1 LKQVNPYDYPSLKQ
15 IHGSVYCSLKQ
26 ILCYHYPSLARDFPP
41 ISKTKYIQRKYKNLF
56 DQVGLLNME
65 DETRRSGKDEM
76 NLAVLPIAKLG
87 RADRRDL
94 IEYYGTFTVD
104 RKQQEMVW
112 TVRGAAGLGLP
123 GELGERVLVALFYI
137 GAQDGFKTR
146 RLEFSTYQI
155 LRILGLS
162 DGSGN
167 YRGVERAIAQLHGIT
182 VTSDLAWIQKED
194 DGKMRR
200 ARVSKGFHLIED
212 YTLWN
217 LEDSKEKKSH
227 IIWGKHIWQN
237 IKAGYI
243 KPLDIDFYYDLKNP
257 LSRRL
262 YRFLDK
268 MTNYRPAKPYVIDIF
283 ALANKLGMVPNEYP
297 SYIKR
302 LLKKAADELVER
314 GWLTSYEFVKS
325 GNFHRVRFY
334 RTERSEPVPLSM
346 TDSLVSNLGSEEDND
361 PLADL
366 WATIVERLPDDSVPQ
381 KLAGTQLLSIE
392 EGTATIAGGAFRDW
406 LENRLGH
413 RILKALQREMAEIA
427 AVRFVE

>member
-1 LKQVNPYDYPSLKQ
+1 
-15 IHGSVYCSLKQ
+15 
-26 ILCYHYPSLARDFPP
+26 
-41 ISKTKYIQRKYKNLF
+41 
-56 DQVGLLNME
+56 ME

-87 RADRRDL
+87 RADSRDM
-94 IEYYGTFTVD
+94 IEYYGTFTAD

-123 GELGERVLVALFYI
+123 GELGERVLVALLYL
-137 GAQDGFKTR
+137 GAQDGFKTQ

-167 YRGVERAIAQLHGIT
+167 YRGVERSIAQLHGIT

-194 DGKMRR
+194 SGKMRR
-200 ARVSKGFHLIED
+200 SRVSKGFHIIED

-217 LEDSKEKKSH
+217 LEDSQEKKSH

-243 KPLDIDFYYDLKNP
+243 KPLDIDFYYGLKNP

-268 MTNYRPAKPYVIDIF
+268 MTNYRPAKTYVIDIF

-302 LLKKAADELVER
+302 LLKKAADELVEQ

-325 GNFHRVRFY
+325 GNFHRVRFC
-334 RTERSEPVPLSM
+334 RAERSQSVTDIG
-346 TDSLVSNLGSEEDND
+346 TDSLVSNLGSEEDDD

-366 WATIVERLPDDSVPQ
+366 WAAIVAYLPDDRFPP
-381 KLAGTQLLSIE
+381 KLADTRLLSIE
-392 EGTATIAGGAFRDW
+392 DGTATIAGGAFRDW
-406 LENRLGH
+406 IENRLGN
-413 RILKALQREMAEIA
+413 RILKALQREVGEVI